1 MAVFDLMGNII
12 KGDLKSKTA
21 TKLIREWIDIHNRE
35 LEENW
40 NLSSAGKPFKEIAP
54 LD

>member
-1 MAVFDLMGNII
+1 VYSQDAILPLF
-12 KGDLKSKTA
+12 TA
-21 TKLIREWIDIHNRE
+21 TKLVREWIDIHSRE

-40 NLSSAGKPFKEIAP
+40 NLSRAGQPFKEIAP